1 MSALDSAL
9 KLLEDDGAKS
19 SVWHPK
25 VIAVKA
31 LVDQVQAEAREE
43 LELLRKAAF
52 DLAHAH
58 ITDYPDDRDALGCS
72 CMGPHEDGCIF
83 RRILRTDPERAR
95 KMGLGWAL

>member
-1 MSALDSAL
+1 MSALDTCL
-9 KLLEDDGAKS
+9 RGWHDG
-19 SVWHPK
+19 P
-25 VIAVKA
+25 
-31 LVDQVQAEAREE
+31 DPTQEERDEAREE
-43 LELLRKAAF
+43 LELLREAAF

-58 ITDYPDDRDALGCS
+58 ITDYPDDRDALGCP